1 MEITTVL
8 FDLGGV
14 ILTLDQSQAIERF
27 KALGV
32 SDIEQRLDPYQQSG
46 IFGNLEE
53 GLITAEDFRRELSK
67 MVGREVTVSEC
78 EYAWQG
84 YAKELPQ
91 RNLDTLQRLRQQ
103 GYRVA
108 LLSNTN
114 PYMMA
119 WAESEKFDGKGHPLS
134 YYFDAC
140 YLSYQ
145 MKMMKPSEMIFRE
158 VLRREKTFASNV
170 LFVDDSPRNV
180 MVASQLGMYTLCP
193 VNGADW
199 TQQLFD
205 ILNEQTI

>member
-158 VLRREKTFASNV
+158 VLRREKTFASDV
-170 LFVDDSPRNV
+170 LFVDDGPRNV
-180 MVASQLGMYTLCP
+180 MVASQLGMRTYCP
-193 VNGADW
+193 ENGADW
-199 TQQLFD
+199 TEKIYD
-205 ILNEQTI
+205 ILNKK